1 MVYFEPTDLGLSP
14 IIKNWM
20 NTLPKDFPKSGIE
33 LLNQL
38 LDFSL
43 QKGMQSILILK
54 YLRFLKRFLYYIK
67 DLSFSKQEKTA
78 LVFHS
83 INWTHWTVCL
93 LWFRHLLISLVRT
106 EDSARKSLHKS
117 NFPSQQMPKM
127 TNPNRNYFSYNSYNS
142 ELK

>member
-54 YLRFLKRFLYYIK
+54 YLRFFKRFLYFIK

-83 INWTHWTVCL
+83 IN
-93 LWFRHLLISLVRT
+93 
-106 EDSARKSLHKS
+106 
-117 NFPSQQMPKM
+117 
-127 TNPNRNYFSYNSYNS
+127 
-142 ELK
+142 